1 MRTVVLTAAALV
13 AFAGNSVLC
22 RLALGEG
29 AIDAASFSLVR
40 LASGAAVLLI
50 VCRGRTGTRG
60 TTSWT
65 PALVLLL
72 YALPFSYAYDLVTTG
87 AGALLL
93 FGSVQVTM
101 LLAAWRSGER
111 LGRWQWIGVAL
122 AAAGLVALVRPGLA
136 APPPLGAA
144 LMAMAGVAWGLYSL
158 EGRQAGD
165 PVARNAAAFLYA
177 TPLALLAG
185 LVALPWLHVS
195 ATGVLLAAASGS
207 VTSGLGYVAWYA
219 ALPGLTATR
228 ASLVQLLVPVLAAAG
243 GLVALGEPVTRR
255 LVVSAAVVAAGLVL
269 ALVDRTRT

>member
-29 AIDAASFSLVR
+29 SIDAASFSTLR
-40 LASGAAVLLI
+40 LASGAAVLL
-50 VCRGRTGTRG
+50 VAGLGRPRTSGAP
-60 TTSWT
+60 SWT
-65 PALVLLL
+65 SALVLVL
-72 YALPFSYAYDLVTTG
+72 YALPFSYAYGLVTTG

-101 LLAAWRSGER
+101 LLAAWRGGER
-111 LGRWQWIGVAL
+111 LAPTQWIGVAL
-122 AAAGLVALVRPGLA
+122 AAAGLVTLVRPGLA

-144 LMAMAGVAWGLYSL
+144 LMAAAGVSWGLYSL
-158 EGRQAGD
+158 KGRQAGD

-185 LVALPWLHVS
+185 VAVLPWLHVS
-195 ATGVLLAAASGS
+195 TRGALLAAASGGL
-207 VTSGLGYVAWYA
+207 TSGLGYVAWYA
-219 ALPGLTATR
+219 ALPGLTAAR

-243 GLVALGEPVTRR
+243 GLLVLGEPVTRR
-255 LVVSAAVVAAGLVL
+255 LVISAAVVAGGLVL
-269 ALVDRTRT
+269 VLLDRPRA